1 MLKKLLTT
9 ALLLIITLLYPF
21 LASGEVVKWAQNGA
35 AVSNSSAHKLFPA
48 ITGDGSGGAFVAW
61 EDYST
66 DLGDIYVQRIN
77 VNGTPVLDSD
87 KDVTIDDTA
96 AKRFPAI
103 IKDGSG
109 GAFVVWED
117 DRNGTDTDI
126 YIQKID
132 ANGDPVWTTE
142 DKVVCSAAGDQWA
155 PQIALT
161 TTGDVIVVWEDHRAS
176 ASQIYA
182 QRINKDTGERNPTW
196 PADGIA
202 LSPASG
208 NQFYPAISSDEQGGG
223 VVVWEY
229 QQYSTA
235 DSDIYAQRI
244 NSSGG
249 RPWGDSGIAINS
261 DDVDQWFPAI
271 ATDGTNFVITWEDY
285 RIDGVYSDIYAK
297 GINIDGSQIFLD
309 TAVSSASSDQRF
321 PRIAFST
328 NESSFVV
335 VWEDYRNPTLSD
347 QADIY
352 AQKISISGNTLNTL
366 WSANG
371 EAVSVKANSQDAP
384 SIISSDT
391 RGVIA
396 TWEDF
401 GSGNF
406 YDIYALQLPIAS
418 SIVINS
424 DAVNTDTNAVT
435 LDIEALKIASNIAI
449 AEMCISNE
457 TPTCIAWESYSTTKY
472 LTTTTWLLDPI
483 AGSNKTVYVQ
493 FKDTAGNL
501 SPAYY
506 DQINLNVSISD
517 AIPPTSS
524 ITSPTSGS
532 TISGTSYTIRGT
544 ASDTGSWVVK
554 VEVSTDGGSTWSE
567 AIGTTSW
574 VYTWT
579 IPANG
584 SYAIKTRA
592 TDAAGNI
599 ETPGTGVTVIV
610 DNAQPAPIGTLTI
623 SIEGMGQTYSYS
635 EIIASWSPYPSR
647 DRVTD
652 YKIAIGS
659 TSAFADVMPWTS
671 IGDTTSYSTVNLQN
685 AFESYKTNSSVEYF
699 GKVFYLNIRAVNA
712 SGVESSVSSAPFV
725 YTPADINSKS
735 GQGDGRVDGFDLGKL
750 GIEFGSSGQN
760 LTADINR
767 DGKVDGNDLIV
778 LGTNFGKV
786 KQ

>member
-1 MLKKLLTT
+1 MLKNLLTT
-9 ALLLIITLLYPF
+9 TLFSLTILSYPF
-21 LASGEVVKWAQNGA
+21 SVNGEVVRWSQNGS
-35 AVSNSSAHKLFPA
+35 AVSNSSAQKLFPA

-66 DLGDIYVQRIN
+66 YLGDIYVQRIN
-77 VNGTPVLDSD
+77 VNGTPVLNSD

-132 ANGDPVWTTE
+132 ANGDPLWTTE

-182 QRINKDTGERNPTW
+182 QRINGSGDIVWTVAP
-196 PADGIA
+196 DGIQVA
-202 LSPASG
+202 PYSAAQL
-208 NQFYPAISSDEQGGG
+208 YPAIVSDGSGG
-223 VVVWEY
+223 VIIVWQDY
-229 QQYSTA
+229 RNT
-235 DSDIYAQRI
+235 DLTFDIYGQRL
-244 NSSGG
+244 NANGAVPAEEQWNANG
-249 RPWGDSGIAINS
+249 RIITNATGD
-261 DDVDQWFPAI
+261 QLFPAV
-271 ATDGTNFVITWEDY
+271 ATDGTNFVITWQDD
-285 RIDGVYSDIYAK
+285 RAGSTSVIYAK
-297 GINIDGSQIFLD
+297 GIYANGSQIVAD
-309 TAVSSASSDQRF
+309 TPVSSASSDQLF

-328 NESSFVV
+328 GENSFIIM
-335 VWEDYRNPTLSD
+335 WEDYRNPTLSD

-352 AQKISISGNTLNTL
+352 AQKISISGNTLNPL

-384 SIISSDT
+384 SITSSDT

-396 TWEDF
+396 TWDDF
-401 GSGNF
+401 RSGSF
-406 YDIYALQLPIAS
+406 YDIYALQLPIPG
-418 SIVINS
+418 SIKINS

-435 LDIEALKIASNIAI
+435 LDLQALNIASTVAI
-449 AEMCISNE
+449 TQMCISNE
-457 TPTCIAWESYSTTKY
+457 TSTCPDTAWESYSTTKD
-472 LTTTTWLLDPI
+472 WLSDSV
-483 AGSNKTVYVQ
+483 AGPDKAVYVQ
-493 FKDTAGNL
+493 FKDATGNI
-501 SPAYY
+501 SPPYF
-506 DQINLNVSISD
+506 DKINLQNPVSD
-517 AIPPTSS
+517 NTLPTSA

-532 TISGTSYTIRGT
+532 TINGTSYTIRGT

-567 AIGTTSW
+567 VTGTTSW

-579 IPANG
+579 LPSNG
-584 SYAIKTRA
+584 DYVIKTRA
-592 TDAAGNI
+592 IDAAGNVEI
-599 ETPGTGVTVIV
+599 AGTGIAVIV
-610 DNAQPAPIGTLTI
+610 DNTQPAPTGTITI
-623 SIEGMGQTYSYS
+623 SIDGMGQTYSYS

-652 YKIAIGS
+652 YKIAIGT

-735 GQGDGRVDGFDLGKL
+735 GQRDGRVDGFDLGKL